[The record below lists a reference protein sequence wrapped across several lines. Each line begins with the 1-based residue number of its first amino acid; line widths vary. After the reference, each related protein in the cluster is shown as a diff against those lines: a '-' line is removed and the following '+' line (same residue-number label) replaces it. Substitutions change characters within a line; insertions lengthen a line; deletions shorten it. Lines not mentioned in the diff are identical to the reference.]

1 MGKRV
6 SVRLGRGAKADL
18 RTIRDY
24 LTEKAGSVT
33 ADTFTRT
40 ILDLVDK
47 LEQFPERGP
56 IPEEIGG
63 LGIKGIRQ
71 ISARPY
77 RIIYSYSPGKVT
89 ILMIVDGRRDLKPLL
104 LRRLLR

>member
-1 MGKRV
+1 MAKRV

-71 ISARPY
+71 ISARAVKPRPT
-77 RIIYSYSPGKVT
+77 RITSTTS
-89 ILMIVDGRRDLKPLL
+89 RRAK
-104 LRRLLR
+104 RGQTG